1 MATRIGIVDSDV
13 QALRQETKLLHAIEM
28 ERKAGTR
35 VRRAATLLRKWQATR
50 RRIERRIGQAEVRR
64 ITNRLTMSGESK

>member
-1 MATRIGIVDSDV
+1 MADNDRLERD
-13 QALRQETKLLHAIEM
+13 LLHAIAM

-50 RRIERRIGQAEVRR
+50 RRIERRIGEGEVRR
-64 ITNRLTMSGESK
+64 IINRLTMQATEGGSDETK